1 MQQTITAKLQILVN
15 PSDRQI
21 LHDTMK
27 AYSNACNYVSDYIY
41 CYSSLNISHYSL
53 NNDTLF

>member
-27 AYSNACNYVSDYIY
+27 AYSNAVIMF
-41 CYSSLNISHYSL
+41 LITFIKL
-53 NNDTLF
+53 II